1 MDEVEEDHTDSDS
14 SVDDIVAQITKAY
27 PNAVVSVV
35 KSTNN
40 IGLEE
45 VESPAFMATS
55 FEISESHSPAEQ
67 EYETEIPNELP
78 AAASSNSVD
87 NSPNIEDETVVDDPD
102 WQPNYDED
110 PPEPEDDEITDEVP
124 TNSNDITLGQA
135 RKSRK
140 IKFDSGP
147 LEWFD
152 AKNQSLREQGK
163 AYSGWSMQKGKTG
176 SRGTQR
182 EERKFGERCISEKC
196 KKSKINKCGSIS
208 EDERKEL
215 FNNFWQ
221 TLTWDQKK
229 LCFVSGNKVCQ
240 KRVHKKTSGGRK
252 SRVKEKL

>member
-1 MDEVEEDHTDSDS
+1 MKTGIDHAKINDCVLLAYLKAQCHLFICMFLGSRWTKLKKTILTQTALLTTSIF
-14 SVDDIVAQITKAY
+14 DIVAQITKAY

-45 VESPAFMATS
+45 VESPALMATS
-55 FEISESHSPAEQ
+55 FEISESHSPTEQ

-110 PPEPEDDEITDEVP
+110 PPEPEDDEITNEVP

-140 IKFDSGP
+140 
-147 LEWFD
+147 
-152 AKNQSLREQGK
+152 
-163 AYSGWSMQKGKTG
+163 
-176 SRGTQR
+176 
-182 EERKFGERCISEKC
+182 
-196 KKSKINKCGSIS
+196 KI
-208 EDERKEL
+208 
-215 FNNFWQ
+215 
-221 TLTWDQKK
+221 
-229 LCFVSGNKVCQ
+229 
-240 KRVHKKTSGGRK
+240 
-252 SRVKEKL
+252 